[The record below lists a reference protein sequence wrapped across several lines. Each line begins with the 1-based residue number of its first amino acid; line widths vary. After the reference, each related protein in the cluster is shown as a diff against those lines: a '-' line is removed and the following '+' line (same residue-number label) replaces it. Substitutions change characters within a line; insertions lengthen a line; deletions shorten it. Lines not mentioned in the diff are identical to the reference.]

1 MCTQEPWLLLLLKLH
16 RALVLKKKKKMHG
29 VEPIPLFTLQSTY
42 LGSSFLL
49 RLLRGL
55 SKIASLTV

>member
-1 MCTQEPWLLLLLKLH
+1 MGTQVPWLLLLLKLY
-16 RALVLKKKKKMHG
+16 RALVLKKKKKKMHG

-49 RLLRGL
+49 
-55 SKIASLTV
+55 